1 MAGTRT
7 RKTEE
12 ERNEERENIAERQ
25 KNEKLEEER
34 IRITNE
40 IQAQMTRIQNEKNK
54 EQYEERRDKNDDNKV
69 YEEGS
74 LHTKD
79 VFSQFT
85 GESKKRLKRGQL
97 KEEAREMERDNI
109 RKERQYKSMIPRH
122 VKTNIAST
130 ISLAEMREVLKG
142 PRAPALLLSD
152 EEDEA
157 RRSGVYDPPPPP
169 RARTARLSTLWET
182 LRESERDSGD
192 RL

>member
-12 ERNEERENIAERQ
+12 ERNEEMNRGIYRRQENVRIETTKILDAERKIRQ
-25 KNEKLEEER
+25 EK
-34 IRITNE
+34 
-40 IQAQMTRIQNEKNK
+40 KNK
-54 EQYEERRDKNDDNKV
+54 ENYEAMKDKNDDNKA
-69 YEEGS
+69 YEQGILPEENA
-74 LHTKD
+74 
-79 VFSQFT
+79 FSQFN
-85 GESKKRLKRGQL
+85 GEPRPRRKRGQL
-97 KEEAREMERDNI
+97 EREAQEKKNDKDRSERG
-109 RKERQYKSMIPRH
+109 YKGLFPSS

>member
-1 MAGTRT
+1 MAGTRP

-12 ERNEERENIAERQ
+12 ERHKEMERAIHRRQETERIETTKILDAERKIQ
-25 KNEKLEEER
+25 QEK
-34 IRITNE
+34 
-40 IQAQMTRIQNEKNK
+40 KNK
-54 EQYEERRDKNDDNKV
+54 ENCEAMKDKNDDNNA
-69 YEEGS
+69 YEQGI
-74 LHTKD
+74 LHEED
-79 VFSQFT
+79 VFSQFNGKPKPRARR
-85 GESKKRLKRGQL
+85 GEKAKKETERKNDQEMSERG
-97 KEEAREMERDNI
+97 
-109 RKERQYKSMIPRH
+109 YKGLIPSR
-122 VKTNIAST
+122 VKTKIAST